1 MTFPKFVKLGG
12 SRGSTNFEKVGASTA
27 DLKSLHHA
35 PQVLLRDFRSI
46 ERY

>member
-27 DLKSLHHA
+27 DLKSLHGR
-35 PQVLLRDFRSI
+35 LGLFFRDFRSI
-46 ERY
+46 KRY